1 MAKVKHGCFGN
12 GQITVCHH
20 KQKIGQPGGTK
31 SAAHT
36 QQKLE
41 PVASCVIAALFLG
54 QKMGIKILYAGL
66 LILLSVFFCS
76 LNGEKA
82 PKLSRG

>member
-1 MAKVKHGCFGN
+1 MAYLMSSYAVHTLGATDTSFG
-12 GQITVCHH
+12 
-20 KQKIGQPGGTK
+20 
-31 SAAHT
+31 AM
-36 QQKLE
+36 LE

-82 PKLSRG
+82 PKLSQG